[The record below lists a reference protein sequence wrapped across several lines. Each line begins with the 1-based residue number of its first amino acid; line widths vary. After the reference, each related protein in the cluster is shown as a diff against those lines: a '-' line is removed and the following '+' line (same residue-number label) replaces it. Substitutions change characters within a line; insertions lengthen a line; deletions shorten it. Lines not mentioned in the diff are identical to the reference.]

1 LRHRENDGELLRAGR
16 ELLREWREFM
26 LHGENGRAVKFE
38 SRTQSE
44 DANTIRVLAF

>member
-1 LRHRENDGELLRAGR
+1 MQHGENYCELLRAGR

-26 LHGENGRAVKFE
+26 LHDENGRAVKFE